1 MKLHVLLVIGFAAV
15 IVGCAEKEQAASGKG
30 TEMQTAEAPVTE
42 APAVDEASAAKPDAT
57 FAQIETWR
65 TEELL
70 DHMHVHA
77 EQLDDLN
84 YALDDGNLERA
95 MTSAYWLSRHETVS
109 GLPAELQSFV
119 DRMREAAR
127 SVEAAEDLFAARV
140 AAKRIGVECQGCHTA
155 TGVGTQ

>member
-1 MKLHVLLVIGFAAV
+1 MKLHTLLIIGFAAGM
-15 IVGCAEKEQAASGKG
+15 VGCAEKEPADSGKA
-30 TEMQTAEAPVTE
+30 TEMKPPEAAVAETA
-42 APAVDEASAAKPDAT
+42 AVDEAPAAESDST

-109 GLPAELQSFV
+109 GLPAELQPFV

-127 SVEAAEDLFAARV
+127 SVEAAEDLFAARE
-140 AAKRIGVECQGCHTA
+140 AAQQIGVACQGCHTA